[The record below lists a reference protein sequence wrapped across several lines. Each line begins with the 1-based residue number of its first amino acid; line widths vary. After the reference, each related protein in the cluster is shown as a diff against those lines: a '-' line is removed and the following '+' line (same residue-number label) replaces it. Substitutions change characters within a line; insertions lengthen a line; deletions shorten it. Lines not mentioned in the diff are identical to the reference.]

1 MTAFIGYNNLVKSG
15 TVTVSSEA
23 TGFEKENAQSWKTST
38 WWSPANSLG
47 SFYYV
52 DMGAAVFVDCWG
64 VAGHDIATKGTNIIV
79 QSSSTGSWSGEQLDL
94 DVLITPTEDA
104 TIFRKRAGVNARYFR
119 FSVNNSAIGDA
130 PFIANFFLG
139 EALQLERGQPTGFAP
154 ANLDRERNIYN
165 NMSQGGN
172 FLGRAIQYKGSN
184 IEIQQKMITRTWIDA
199 NWSALADHV
208 ELYPF
213 YFIWDSENQPDE
225 AAYCIAKKITYPKY
239 SDTLNFDFSL
249 DCEAIYDV

>member
-1 MTAFIGYNNLVKSG
+1 MTAYIGYTNLVKSG
-15 TVTVSSEA
+15 AVTVTSEA

-38 WWSPANSLG
+38 WWQAAATGTVYFNI
-47 SFYYV
+47 
-52 DMGAAVFVDCWG
+52 DMGAAVDVDCWG
-64 VAGHDIATKGTNIIV
+64 LVGHNLSDNSGTIKPEYSATGAYAGEEADFDTI
-79 QSSSTGSWSGEQLDL
+79 E
-94 DVLITPTEDA
+94 TPTA
-104 TIFRKRAGVNARYFR
+104 NTTIFKKTTSVNARYFR
-119 FSVNNSAIGDA
+119 FEIASTGAAS
-130 PFIANFFLG
+130 FIANLFLG

-154 ANLDRERNIYN
+154 ANLDREREIYN
-165 NMSQGGN
+165 NTSQGGN
-172 FLGRAIQYKGSN
+172 FLGRAVQYKGSS
-184 IEIQQKMITRTWIDA
+184 IDIQQKKITRTWIDA